1 MISLRRSIQLG
12 DEVSLRLTSLDI
24 SVCDIIRDNEHL
36 ITALH
41 LQIEELRPTPRGG
54 WIGKLQN
61 ALRKLYTNDIDSLF
75 HLPVL
80 ERLTLTNAMIQGPN
94 FTVYMGLQFPL
105 QELRLVQ
112 CSLTQQALNRIAKLP
127 HLASLSLEDC
137 PDVNDIEPLQTS
149 QSLRFLSVENSPVPS
164 QQTNRLKAMHPHIT
178 VVDKVGL
185 VLGVVSLDA
194 SQLSDVIPLIGG
206 WLAPPVAFNR
216 PQPRISDLI
225 ALMCTNKAFAAQ
237 LRPLRETF
245 YRHFKGVLEE
255 SREIFD
261 GFSRPTIKVVRNEE
275 YDQLSIC
282 LRRAQEDNF
291 TLAIKMWNF
300 RGVGIDRLFWPN
312 LVLIGKL
319 ELARCDVTDEIVA
332 KLSNA
337 QNLQELILNG
347 HIDPDP
353 WRSYH
358 RVPMK
363 TNLYDV
369 SPLAKLLHLR
379 RLSLEYQPHLWAHKL
394 AELVHAPALQVLSLE
409 GSHLKFPGDYPAPGR
424 PVDLVLQGF
433 AQSTTLKTLNFRGV
447 ASAHH
452 VLEGLAHMTT
462 LTHLRAGLFGWVRE
476 EDPAPSCVPSS
487 LRSLEIGYQREIK
500 DMTFLTGCYNL
511 RHLSVKSRSKEPV
524 DFSFLSYFTTL
535 SSLEIKNRD
544 YSRFDSYL
552 SSLVQDLSKLSSLTK
567 LRLNISNMN
576 GESFNLQQMAP
587 LGFLTGLRTV
597 MIHHYN
603 YNKNFNLDVFEQ
615 LPALMYLGLPH
626 ASEWFD
632 RSVPSHV
639 TQVLEAFR
647 NKRPEVIV
655 SFLEK

>member
-1 MISLRRSIQLG
+1 M
-12 DEVSLRLTSLDI
+12 
-24 SVCDIIRDNEHL
+24 
-36 ITALH
+36 
-41 LQIEELRPTPRGG
+41 
-54 WIGKLQN
+54 
-61 ALRKLYTNDIDSLF
+61 
-75 HLPVL
+75 
-80 ERLTLTNAMIQGPN
+80 
-94 FTVYMGLQFPL
+94 
-105 QELRLVQ
+105 
-112 CSLTQQALNRIAKLP
+112 
-127 HLASLSLEDC
+127 
-137 PDVNDIEPLQTS
+137 
-149 QSLRFLSVENSPVPS
+149 PS
-164 QQTNRLKAMHPHIT
+164 QQTKRFKAMHPHIT

-194 SQLSDVIPLIGG
+194 FELSDVIPLIGC
-206 WLAPPVAFNR
+206 WLAPPIAFNR
-216 PQPRISDLI
+216 PQPKISDLI
-225 ALMCTNKAFAAQ
+225 ALMCTNKAFVAQ

-245 YRHFKGVLEE
+245 YRHFKRVLEE

-282 LRRAQEDNF
+282 LRRAQEENF

-319 ELARCDVTDEIVA
+319 ELARCEVTDEIVE
-332 KLSNA
+332 KLSTA
-337 QNLQELILNG
+337 RNLQELILAG
-347 HIDPDP
+347 QIDPDP
-353 WRSYH
+353 WSSYH

-369 SPLAKLLHLR
+369 SPLAKLPHLR

-394 AELVHAPALQVLSLE
+394 AELGHAPALQVLSLE
-409 GSHLKFPGDYPAPGR
+409 GSHLKFSDDYPAHGD
-424 PVDLVLQGF
+424 PVDLVLQSF

-447 ASAHH
+447 ASAHR

-462 LTHLRAGLFGWVRE
+462 LTHLRASLFGWVRE

-511 RHLSVKSRSKEPV
+511 RHLSVKSRSNEPV
-524 DFSFLSYFTTL
+524 DFSCLSFLTTL
-535 SSLEIKNRD
+535 TSLEIKNRD
-544 YSRFDSYL
+544 YSRSDSYF
-552 SSLVQDLSKLSSLTK
+552 SSLVQDLSKLSSLRE
-567 LRLNISNMN
+567 LCLNIWNMN
-576 GESFNLQQMAP
+576 VESFDVQNMAP
-587 LGFLTGLRTV
+587 LVSLTGLKTV
-597 MIHHYN
+597 TIHHYN
-603 YNKNFNLDVFEQ
+603 YNKNFNLAVFEQ

-626 ASEWFD
+626 PSEWFD

-639 TQVLEAFR
+639 TRVLEAFR
-647 NKRPEVIV
+647 NKRPQVIV